1 MTAESQRLEQTRKGN
16 VDWYKWGPYLSER
29 QWGTV
34 REDYSA
40 DGNAW
45 NYFPH
50 DQARSRAY
58 RWGEDGLGGIT
69 DSHNLLCFA
78 LALWNGKDPILKER
92 LFGLTNSE
100 GNHGEDV
107 KEYYFYLDSTPT
119 HSYMKYLYKYPQGE
133 FPYEDLV
140 ETNRNR
146 DRYALEYELLD
157 TGIFDD
163 DRYFDV
169 FVEYAKAD
177 AEDVLIKITVAN
189 RGPEAAPLHV
199 LPTLWFRNTWSWIET
214 GDKST
219 MTQTAGENCC
229 IVHAQVKNP
238 ELIQYLQDYY
248 FYCEAGVPLLFTE
261 NETNNERIFGD
272 PNESPYVK
280 DGINNYIVHSMQD
293 AVSPEAVGT
302 KVAPHYQLMVG
313 AGETATI
320 KLRLSKQPPEQVGN
334 PFSDYFEQT
343 FACRLQEAN
352 EFYAT
357 VIPPAVQ
364 ADPDRA
370 NVMRQALAGMMWTKQ
385 YFYYDLNLWL
395 RERGVTPW
403 TPINE
408 RRGVR
413 NSEWFH
419 MQNDDIISMP
429 DKWEY
434 PWYAAWDLAFHV
446 IPISLIDP
454 DFAKD
459 QLMLM
464 LREDYLHPNGQIPA
478 YEWNFGDVNPPVH
491 AFATWEIYT
500 RDRERN
506 GGKGDID
513 FLKYAFSKLVIN
525 FTWWV
530 NRKDEGG
537 NNLFQGGF
545 LGLDNIG
552 VFDRSSPLPTGGYLE
567 QADGTAWMVFFSQR
581 MFQIAIELAL
591 HDPLYED
598 FATKFFEHTMWIA
611 GAMDRIGEH
620 NDELWDEEDGFFYD
634 VLRFPNGQ
642 ATRLKVRSLVG
653 LLCLMAIAVF
663 PIEAFDKLPTFKKAA
678 QKFIEDHR
686 ELMGN
691 IQLPNQTGERNRVM
705 MSVLTEEK
713 LRRILSRMLDES
725 EFLSDYGIRSLSR
738 YHLEKPY
745 IFYHG
750 GQEYTVGYVP
760 GDSTSGMFGGNSNW
774 RGPIWM
780 PVNFLLLRA
789 LLQLYSY
796 YGDSFAM
803 EYPTGSG
810 DFKTLY
816 EITQCI
822 SERLVSIFL
831 KDESGRRPVYGG
843 VEKFQTDPHWQDL
856 ILFYEY
862 FHGDTGAG
870 IGASHQTGW
879 TGCIARVIQALGYF
893 TPETVMDTISP
904 GNRAMYQG

>member
-1 MTAESQRLEQTRKGN
+1 
-16 VDWYKWGPYLSER
+16 
-29 QWGTV
+29 
-34 REDYSA
+34 
-40 DGNAW
+40 
-45 NYFPH
+45 
-50 DQARSRAY
+50 
-58 RWGEDGLGGIT
+58 
-69 DSHNLLCFA
+69 
-78 LALWNGKDPILKER
+78 
-92 LFGLTNSE
+92 
-100 GNHGEDV
+100 
-107 KEYYFYLDSTPT
+107 
-119 HSYMKYLYKYPQGE
+119 
-133 FPYEDLV
+133 
-140 ETNRNR
+140 
-146 DRYALEYELLD
+146 
-157 TGIFDD
+157 
-163 DRYFDV
+163 
-169 FVEYAKAD
+169 
-177 AEDVLIKITVAN
+177 
-189 RGPEAAPLHV
+189 
-199 LPTLWFRNTWSWIET
+199 
-214 GDKST
+214 
-219 MTQTAGENCC
+219 
-229 IVHAQVKNP
+229 
-238 ELIQYLQDYY
+238 
-248 FYCEAGVPLLFTE
+248 
-261 NETNNERIFGD
+261 
-272 PNESPYVK
+272 
-280 DGINNYIVHSMQD
+280 
-293 AVSPEAVGT
+293 
-302 KVAPHYQLMVG
+302 
-313 AGETATI
+313 
-320 KLRLSKQPPEQVGN
+320 
-334 PFSDYFEQT
+334 
-343 FACRLQEAN
+343 
-352 EFYAT
+352 
-357 VIPPAVQ
+357 
-364 ADPDRA
+364 
-370 NVMRQALAGMMWTKQ
+370 
-385 YFYYDLNLWL
+385 
-395 RERGVTPW
+395 
-403 TPINE
+403 
-408 RRGVR
+408 
-413 NSEWFH
+413 
-419 MQNDDIISMP
+419 
-429 DKWEY
+429 
-434 PWYAAWDLAFHV
+434 
-446 IPISLIDP
+446 
-454 DFAKD
+454 
-459 QLMLM
+459 
-464 LREDYLHPNGQIPA
+464 
-478 YEWNFGDVNPPVH
+478 
-491 AFATWEIYT
+491 
-500 RDRERN
+500 
-506 GGKGDID
+506 
-513 FLKYAFSKLVIN
+513 
-525 FTWWV
+525 
-530 NRKDEGG
+530 
-537 NNLFQGGF
+537 
-545 LGLDNIG
+545 
-552 VFDRSSPLPTGGYLE
+552 
-567 QADGTAWMVFFSQR
+567 MVFFSQR

-796 YGDSFAM
+796 YGDSFTM